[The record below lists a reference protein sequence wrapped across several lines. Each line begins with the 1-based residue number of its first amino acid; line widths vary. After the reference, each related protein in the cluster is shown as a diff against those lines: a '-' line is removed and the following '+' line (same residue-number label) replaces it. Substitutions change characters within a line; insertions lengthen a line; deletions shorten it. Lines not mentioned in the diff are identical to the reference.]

1 VREGVG
7 NLGSPAVSRRGAV
20 LATVVCLIVA
30 GCATSAPPPHRAA
43 GGAIAST
50 PPTAARP
57 LPSTT
62 GRSNLS
68 TTTSPSST
76 ATVWLCRPGLVD
88 DPCTANLDV
97 TTVNADGA
105 TTIHRYQ
112 PAVDPP
118 VDCFY
123 IYPTVSTQPTVN
135 ANLDVEPAEIA
146 AAVAQ
151 ASQFSRIC
159 NVWAPIYAQRTEQSL
174 RAGLGA
180 DPQADQ
186 VAYASLLSGWEDY
199 LTNDNHGRP
208 IVFIGHSQG
217 AAMLILLLHN
227 VIDPSPSLRRLLVS
241 AIVLGGNVSVPT
253 GRDVGGA
260 FQHIPACRS
269 AGQTGCVIAY
279 SSFAEAPP
287 ADTLFGIPGQGVSL
301 QSGQTQ
307 RSGLDVLCTNPAAL
321 GGGAGI
327 LDPLFPTSGSPV
339 KRSTITTPWVEFP
352 GLYRASCDTAAGATW
367 LQVTSTKQVGDP
379 RPVVRQTLGPTWG
392 LHLDDVNLGL
402 GDLIQIVA
410 QQETAFE
417 RGA

>member
-1 VREGVG
+1 V
-7 NLGSPAVSRRGAV
+7 
-20 LATVVCLIVA
+20 
-30 GCATSAPPPHRAA
+30 
-43 GGAIAST
+43 
-50 PPTAARP
+50 
-57 LPSTT
+57 
-62 GRSNLS
+62 S
-68 TTTSPSST
+68 TTTSPSSS
-76 ATVWLCRPGLVD
+76 ATVWLCRPGLAN
-88 DPCTANLDV
+88 DPCAANLDV

-123 IYPTVSTQPTVN
+123 VYPTVSTQPTVN
-135 ANLDVEPAEIA
+135 ANLDIEPAEIA

-180 DPQADQ
+180 DPDADH

-199 LTNDNHGRP
+199 ITHDNHGRP

-253 GRDVGGA
+253 GRDVGGV
-260 FQHIPACRS
+260 FLHIPACRS
-269 AGQTGCVIAY
+269 AEQTGCVIAY
-279 SSFAEAPP
+279 SSFAQAPP

-301 QSGQTQ
+301 QSGQTDGA
-307 RSGLDVLCTNPAAL
+307 GLDVLCTNPAAL

-327 LDPLFPTSGSPV
+327 LDPLFPTSGAPV

-352 GLYRASCDTAAGATW
+352 GLYRASCDAAAGATW
-367 LQVTSTKQVGDP
+367 LQVTSTKQAGDP

-402 GDLIQIVA
+402 GNLIQIVA
-410 QQETAFE
+410 QEETAP
-417 RGA
+417 GKDA